1 MRDLILKEF
10 ICGFI
15 GVITSLLV
23 SALGGWDSAIIT
35 LTIFI
40 VADFITG
47 LMVASFFKKSPK
59 SKNGALSSAIGFKGI
74 CKKVMIYL
82 FVVVGYRI
90 DLMLGTDYIR
100 NAVIIGFIVNEL
112 ISLTENAGLMGVPL
126 PSIILKSIDLLK
138 NKGGDKDENIG

>member
-1 MRDLILKEF
+1 MKEF

-74 CKKVMIYL
+74 C
-82 FVVVGYRI
+82 
-90 DLMLGTDYIR
+90 
-100 NAVIIGFIVNEL
+100 
-112 ISLTENAGLMGVPL
+112 
-126 PSIILKSIDLLK
+126 
-138 NKGGDKDENIG
+138 

>member
-1 MRDLILKEF
+1 MKEF

-59 SKNGALSSAIGFKGI
+59 SKNGTLSSAIGFKGI

-112 ISLTENAGLMGVPL
+112 ISLTENAGLTGVPL

-138 NKGGDKDENIG
+138 NKGGNKDENIG

>member
-1 MRDLILKEF
+1 MRDLRLKEF

-138 NKGGDKDENIG
+138 NKGGNKDEDIG

>member
-1 MRDLILKEF
+1 MRDLELKEF

-138 NKGGDKDENIG
+138 NKGGNEDENIG

>member
-138 NKGGDKDENIG
+138 NKGGNKDENIG

>member
-1 MRDLILKEF
+1 MKEF

-138 NKGGDKDENIG
+138 NKGGNKDEDIR

>member
-23 SALGGWDSAIIT
+23 SELGGWDSAIIT

-59 SKNGALSSAIGFKGI
+59 SKNGALSSVIGFKGI

-138 NKGGDKDENIG
+138 NKGGNKDEDIG

>member
-15 GVITSLLV
+15 GVITSLLI

-74 CKKVMIYL
+74 CKKVMIYV

-138 NKGGDKDENIG
+138 NKGGNKDEDIG

>member
-10 ICGFI
+10 LCGFI

-138 NKGGDKDENIG
+138 NKGGNKDEDIG

>member
-1 MRDLILKEF
+1 
-10 ICGFI
+10 
-15 GVITSLLV
+15 
-23 SALGGWDSAIIT
+23 
-35 LTIFI
+35 
-40 VADFITG
+40 
-47 LMVASFFKKSPK
+47 
-59 SKNGALSSAIGFKGI
+59 
-74 CKKVMIYL
+74 MIYL

-138 NKGGDKDENIG
+138 NKGGNKDEDIG

>member
-1 MRDLILKEF
+1 MKEF

-23 SALGGWDSAIIT
+23 SALGVWDSAIIT

-138 NKGGDKDENIG
+138 NKGGNKDEDIG

>member
-138 NKGGDKDENIG
+138 NKGGNKDEDIG

>member
-1 MRDLILKEF
+1 MKEF

-138 NKGGDKDENIG
+138 NKGGNEDENIG

>member
-1 MRDLILKEF
+1 MRDLKLKEF

-138 NKGGDKDENIG
+138 NKGGNNDENIG

>member
-1 MRDLILKEF
+1 MRDLKLKEF

-138 NKGGDKDENIG
+138 NKGGNKDEDIG